1 MKIESDSPVVSSRFS
16 TEVKYISLEDL
27 ILQFEQFTHDVA
39 DRVAEV
45 GQAAANGGVE
55 GAK

>member
-16 TEVKYISLEDL
+16 TEVKYIRLEDL
-27 ILQFEQFTHDVA
+27 ILQLEQFTHDVA

-45 GQAAANGGVE
+45 GQAAANGE
-55 GAK
+55 